1 MKMFEK
7 ISFPAPPIMIAA
19 WPGMGNVGIIATDYL
34 RRKLDAKVFAEID
47 MSPFFIPDSI
57 IVKDG
62 IAQLPEIPSSIF
74 HYSFNPNIII
84 FESNA
89 QIGGREGISIIKTIL
104 EVAKEFKVARIYTAA
119 ALVHPMT
126 YQSPSQVLVACSGPL
141 HLETLMK
148 NGVIAM
154 PDGYIAGLNGL
165 LLGVAASH
173 SIESACFLGTMPSY
187 ASNMMYPKASLEIVK
202 AFCTLLSTS
211 VDFSELE
218 ASVAEMD
225 QQFATIED
233 RIRQIFPQSTEM
245 DEEISNIEHE
255 KVPHYIM
262 DRIEKLFDKAK
273 TDRSVATELKEELD
287 RWNLYELYENRFLD
301 LFEDEGRK

>member
-1 MKMFEK
+1 
-7 ISFPAPPIMIAA
+7 
-19 WPGMGNVGIIATDYL
+19 
-34 RRKLDAKVFAEID
+34 
-47 MSPFFIPDSI
+47 
-57 IVKDG
+57 
-62 IAQLPEIPSSIF
+62 
-74 HYSFNPNIII
+74 
-84 FESNA
+84 
-89 QIGGREGISIIKTIL
+89 
-104 EVAKEFKVARIYTAA
+104 
-119 ALVHPMT
+119 
-126 YQSPSQVLVACSGPL
+126 
-141 HLETLMK
+141 MK

-173 SIESACFLGTMPSY
+173 RIESACFLGTMPSY

-202 AFCTLLSTS
+202 AFCMLLSTS

-218 ASVAEMD
+218 ASAAEMD
-225 QQFATIED
+225 QQFATIEE
-233 RIRQIFPQSTEM
+233 RIRQIFPQSQET

-301 LFEDEGRK
+301 LFEDEGKK